1 MIGVANYDM
10 RDNIV
15 LPDDQKHRTHHI
27 NHSHLGR
34 RSCFDNFGARSA
46 ALSWNETCLGGLEHA
61 CCGRYLKP
69 TEALAQIRRAPI
81 VD

>member
-1 MIGVANYDM
+1 MIGVAYYDM

-15 LPDDQKHRTHHI
+15 LPDDRKHRTHHI

-46 ALSWNETCLGGLEHA
+46 ALS
-61 CCGRYLKP
+61 
-69 TEALAQIRRAPI
+69 
-81 VD
+81 